1 MKAREIADR
10 LIESAKG
17 VTPARLQKAR
27 ALAQRSGVDWADVLA
42 ALEPH
47 ERELVEKAA

>member
-1 MKAREIADR
+1 MTAREIGDR

-17 VTPARLQKAR
+17 VTAARAQKAR
-27 ALAQRSGVDWADVLA
+27 ALASRSGIDWADVLK